1 MQVILHIETARVM
14 LKLKALETGKP
25 QTEDVA
31 IQLANK
37 EHMVLQVNASPHFNE
52 HGVAIGVSM
61 VSINITKDVMF
72 IIVVLIDKLPTTTT
86 HFCKCFWF
94 KI

>member
-1 MQVILHIETARVM
+1 MQVILHIETAGVM
-14 LKLKALETGKP
+14 LKLKALETRKP
-25 QTEDVA
+25 QPEDVA

-37 EHMVLQVNASPHFNE
+37 EHMTWHVNARPHFNE
-52 HGVAIGVSM
+52 HDAAIGVSM
-61 VSINITKDVMF
+61 VSVNITEHVMF
-72 IIVVLIDKLPTTTT
+72 IIVVLIDKLPKTTK

>member
-1 MQVILHIETARVM
+1 MQVILHIETAGVM

-37 EHMVLQVNASPHFNE
+37 EHMIWQVNASPHFNE
-52 HGVAIGVSM
+52 HGDAIGVSM
-61 VSINITKDVMF
+61 VYVNITEHTMF
-72 IIVVLIDKLPTTTT
+72 IIVDLIEKLPKTTK
-86 HFCKCFWF
+86 HCCKCFWF

>member
-1 MQVILHIETARVM
+1 M
-14 LKLKALETGKP
+14 KLKDLETGKP

-31 IQLANK
+31 IQLVNK
-37 EHMVLQVNASPHFNE
+37 EHMIWQVNASPHFNE
-52 HGVAIGVSM
+52 HGVVIGVPM
-61 VSINITKDVMF
+61 VSVNINEHVMF
-72 IIVVLIDKLPTTTT
+72 ITVVLIDKLPKTTK

>member
-1 MQVILHIETARVM
+1 M

-25 QTEDVA
+25 QIEDVA

-37 EHMVLQVNASPHFNE
+37 EHMIWQVNVSPYFNE

-61 VSINITKDVMF
+61 VSVNMTEHVMF
-72 IIVVLIDKLPTTTT
+72 IIVFLIDKLPKTTK
-86 HFCKCFWF
+86 HFCKCFWL

>member
-1 MQVILHIETARVM
+1 MHVIIHTETARVL
-14 LKLKALETGKP
+14 LKLKALETRKP

-37 EHMVLQVNASPHFNE
+37 EHMIWQVNASPHFNE
-52 HGVAIGVSM
+52 HGIAIGVSM
-61 VSINITKDVMF
+61 ASVNITEHVTF
-72 IIVVLIDKLPTTTT
+72 IIVVLIDKLPKTTK

>member
-1 MQVILHIETARVM
+1 M
-14 LKLKALETGKP
+14 ETGKP

-31 IQLANK
+31 IQLVNK
-37 EHMVLQVNASPHFNE
+37 EHMIRQVNVSPYFNE
-52 HGVAIGVSM
+52 HGVDIGVPM
-61 VSINITKDVMF
+61 VFVNINEHVMF
-72 IIVVLIDKLPTTTT
+72 IIVLLIDKLPKTTK